1 MSDTTTTNYNLVK
14 PELDGSDDTWGEK
27 LNAGLDTIDSTLKS
41 ISDTATAKLSPNG
54 DGSNLTGIDALPS
67 QTGANGKYLGT
78 NGSTATWST
87 VQAGAS
93 YTESSSAPSSP
104 SNGDSWL
111 DTDDDVLYQRQ
122 LGVWVQIS
130 HGAFNTG
137 VAGIQ
142 SAADATA
149 ITINANE
156 SVDFTGA
163 VTATSF
169 SGDGSGLT
177 GIGGGKVL
185 NSFKETDATNRS
197 YSTSWAV
204 GKTWSNFPK
213 SAGSSIMFHSTIP
226 VRNDNT
232 GWGGFYCR
240 VEYSIN
246 NGSSWVSLG
255 DTGYDTV
262 MEYGQSINH
271 WNASQLI
278 NLAAIVN
285 STQVRFRF
293 YHRSYNGTVT
303 IRQSN
308 GLTGGTGYSFGDT
321 QLTLFEIGA

>member
-1 MSDTTTTNYNLVK
+1 MADTTTTNYNLVK

-41 ISDTATAKLSPNG
+41 ISDTATAN
-54 DGSNLTGIDALPS
+54 ALPS
-67 QTGANGKYLGT
+67 QTGANGKYLST

-87 VQAGAS
+87 VQS

-177 GIGGGKVL
+177 GIGKVL

-197 YSTSWAV
+197 FSTSWAV
-204 GKTWSNFPK
+204 GTTWSNFPK

-226 VRNDNT
+226 VRNDST

-293 YHRSYNGTVT
+293 YHKSYDGTVT
-303 IRQSN
+303 IRTSN
-308 GLTGGTGYSFGDT
+308 GITNGVGYSFGDT